1 MGDAALGQILYRPG
15 APNSVLGDPG
25 GDTSGVEVFTL
36 EDFPIDEVGSLVLRV
51 EDDSLGVGRADHVVV
66 TAGSGQP
73 DSGGAL
79 VGEQGEL

>member
-1 MGDAALGQILYRPG
+1 MGDAALGQVLYRPG

-25 GDTSGVEVFTL
+25 GDTSGVQVFAL
-36 EDFPIDEVGSLVLRV
+36 GDCPLDEVGSLVLRV
-51 EDDSLGVGRADHVVV
+51 GDDSLGVGRADHAVV

-73 DSGGAL
+73 DSGGQL